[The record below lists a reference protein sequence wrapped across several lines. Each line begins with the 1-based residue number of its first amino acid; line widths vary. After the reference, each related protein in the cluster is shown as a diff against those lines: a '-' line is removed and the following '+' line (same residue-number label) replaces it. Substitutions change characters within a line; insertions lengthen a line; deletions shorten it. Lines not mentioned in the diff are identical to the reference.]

1 MRISISLVFAALVSL
16 SQGQGQTQGQTQA
29 QPGGSTPATCT
40 NMRVRRN
47 AATLSTQEWQNIG
60 NVVARMAQD
69 GWVGRFGASHDRLFS
84 RVHGNTCFFPFHR
97 RYILEYENIGRTYD
111 PNFVVPYW
119 DATQSARNP
128 MADPLLS
135 ANALGTNG
143 QGGDNCLADGIQGN
157 SQLTYPNQHCLR
169 RVYDNNG
176 SIRQWYAPEIISSYI
191 QSDTSLAR
199 FREDIEYSLHG
210 AVHLGMGGDMNSGY
224 AAQDFSFMVHH
235 ANLDR
240 LWWDW
245 QNTHNSYLMYDGNGS
260 NGPASLSDMIPEDS
274 SVPFNGATVESVMVL
289 GYGNVCYTYDSS
301 PSPPQSYPAA
311 GGSAPVNN
319 ATPQQQ
325 QQNQQPNT
333 QQQPNQQ
340 QPNQQQPNQ
349 QQRQP
354 PNSNSNRRPVLS
366 GSSNMANR
374 ILENSGIQGALGS
387 SAVSRFFPGLNGWRA
402 PNRRRSYQ
410 EKKVSGCGE
419 PIPFPPRLTPEWVKM
434 HGYDADRVEMFHKH
448 ACEIVEV
455 LNNSTYKSPY

>member
-1 MRISISLVFAALVSL
+1 MKIGISLVFAALVSL
-16 SQGQGQTQGQTQA
+16 SQGQGQAQGQTQA
-29 QPGGSTPATCT
+29 QPGRSTPATCT
-40 NMRVRRN
+40 SMRVRRN
-47 AATLSTQEWQNIG
+47 AASLSAQEWQSIG
-60 NVVARMAQD
+60 NVVNRMAQD

-119 DATQSARNP
+119 DATQNARNP
-128 MADPLLS
+128 MSDPLLS

-143 QGGDNCLADGIQGN
+143 QGANNCLVDGIQGN

-176 SIRQWYAPEIISSYI
+176 SIKQWYAPEVISSYI

-210 AVHLGMGGDMNSGY
+210 AVHLGMGGDMDSGY

-245 QNTHNSYLMYDGNGS
+245 QNTHNSFLMYDGNGS
-260 NGPASLSDMIPEDS
+260 NGPASLSDTIPEDS

-311 GGSAPVNN
+311 GGGAPANN
-319 ATPQQQ
+319 ASPQQPQQQ
-325 QQNQQPNT
+325 GQGQNQQPAL
-333 QQQPNQQ
+333 QQPS
-340 QPNQQQPNQ
+340 
-349 QQRQP
+349 
-354 PNSNSNRRPVLS
+354 SNSNRRPVLS

-387 SAVSRFFPGLNGWRA
+387 DAISRFFPGLSGWRA
-402 PNRRRSYQ
+402 PARRRSYQ

>member
-1 MRISISLVFAALVSL
+1 MKVAVSLVFATLASL
-16 SQGQGQTQGQTQA
+16 AQSQGQAQA
-29 QPGGSTPATCT
+29 QTGGSTPAACT
-40 NMRVRRN
+40 SMRTRRN
-47 AATLSTQEWQNIG
+47 AATLSAQEWQSIG
-60 NVVARMAQD
+60 NVVNRMAQD
-69 GWVGRFGASHDRLFS
+69 GWIGRFGASHDRLFG

-119 DATQSARNP
+119 DATQNARNP
-128 MADPLLS
+128 MSDPLLS

-143 QGGDNCLADGIQGN
+143 QAGTGCLADGIQGN

-176 SIRQWYAPEIISSYI
+176 SIKQWYAPEIISSYM

-210 AVHLGMGGDMNSGY
+210 AVHLGMGGDMDSGY

-245 QNTHNSYLMYDGNGS
+245 QNTHSFMMYDGNGS
-260 NGPASLSDMIPEDS
+260 NGPASLSDTIPEDS

-301 PSPPQSYPAA
+301 PSPPQSYPAGGGAAPAAAGNTSAA
-311 GGSAPVNN
+311 GGNTSAAGGVAPANN
-319 ATPQQQ
+319 A
-325 QQNQQPNT
+325 NSQQPAQ
-333 QQQPNQQ
+333 QQQPN
-340 QPNQQQPNQ
+340 PNA
-349 QQRQP
+349 
-354 PNSNSNRRPVLS
+354 SGNRRPVLS

-374 ILENSGIQGALGS
+374 ILENSGIQGALGGD
-387 SAVSRFFPGLNGWRA
+387 AVSRFFPGLNGWRA
-402 PNRRRSYQ
+402 PGRRRSYQ
-410 EKKVSGCGE
+410 EKKVSDCGG

>member
-1 MRISISLVFAALVSL
+1 
-16 SQGQGQTQGQTQA
+16 
-29 QPGGSTPATCT
+29 
-40 NMRVRRN
+40 
-47 AATLSTQEWQNIG
+47 
-60 NVVARMAQD
+60 MAQD
-69 GWVGRFGASHDRLFS
+69 GWIGRFGASHDRLFS

-135 ANALGTNG
+135 ASALGTNG
-143 QGGDNCLADGIQGN
+143 QGGNNCLADGIQGN

-176 SIRQWYAPEIISSYI
+176 SIKQWYAPEVISSYI

-210 AVHLGMGGDMNSGY
+210 AVHLGMGGDMDSGY

-245 QNTHNSYLMYDGNGS
+245 QNTHNSFMMYDGNGS
-260 NGPASLSDMIPEDS
+260 NGPASLSDTIPEDS

-311 GGSAPVNN
+311 GGG
-319 ATPQQQ
+319 
-325 QQNQQPNT
+325 QNQQPS
-333 QQQPNQQ
+333 P
-340 QPNQQQPNQ
+340 
-349 QQRQP
+349 
-354 PNSNSNRRPVLS
+354 NSNRRPVLS

-387 SAVSRFFPGLNGWRA
+387 DAISRFFPGLNGWRSPA
-402 PNRRRSYQ
+402 RRRSYQ
-410 EKKVSGCGE
+410 EKKVPGCGE